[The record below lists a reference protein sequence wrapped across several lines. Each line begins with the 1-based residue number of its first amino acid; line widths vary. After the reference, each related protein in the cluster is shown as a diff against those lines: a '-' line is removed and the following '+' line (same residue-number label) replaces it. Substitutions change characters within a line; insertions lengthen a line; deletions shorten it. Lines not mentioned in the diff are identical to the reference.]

1 MAKLVGKMKIIF
13 VVFNEVYYV
22 LHSIRTYNNNIE
34 HKMYF
39 ETIHK

>member
-22 LHSIRTYNNNIE
+22 LHSIRTYNIE